1 MTGRLKC
8 SFTIRIAKYYLPST
22 LGGGNNTPKS
32 TGEASL
38 KDDFKTFFCGPEV
51 ILFWDKFRTIFRPF
65 TKYHFTKHN
74 CS

>member
-1 MTGRLKC
+1 M
-8 SFTIRIAKYYLPST
+8 
-22 LGGGNNTPKS
+22 GGKNNIPKS

-51 ILFWDKFRTIFRPF
+51 ILFWDKFKTIFRPF
-65 TKYHFTKHN
+65 TKHHFTKHN